1 MKKPIEQTIEALLRH
16 PGVWDE
22 TKESLRDML
31 ADHQAGRLDP
41 DDARYIEALHQKLDG
56 GAAKAVT
63 SHDRGS
69 RASTSTIAK
78 AGPPANDTA
87 PAFASQRPMDSAAGL
102 VALIKSDIE
111 ALVMPST
118 MGDRSE
124 AEQQLRREILGAL
137 ESSLQDLADKLPGDG
152 QG

>member
-1 MKKPIEQTIEALLRH
+1 MNKPIEQTIEALLRH

-41 DDARYIEALHQKLDG
+41 DDARYIEALHQKLNG
-56 GAAKAVT
+56 GAAKSVI
-63 SHDRGS
+63 SHDRGA

-78 AGPPANDTA
+78 AGSPANDTA
-87 PAFASQRPMDSAAGL
+87 PAFASQRPMESAAGL
-102 VALIKSDIE
+102 VAMIKSDIE
-111 ALVMPST
+111 ALVIPST

-124 AEQQLRREILGAL
+124 AERQLRREILGAL
-137 ESSLQDLADKLPGDG
+137 NGSLDDLAERLPGDG
-152 QG
+152 LG